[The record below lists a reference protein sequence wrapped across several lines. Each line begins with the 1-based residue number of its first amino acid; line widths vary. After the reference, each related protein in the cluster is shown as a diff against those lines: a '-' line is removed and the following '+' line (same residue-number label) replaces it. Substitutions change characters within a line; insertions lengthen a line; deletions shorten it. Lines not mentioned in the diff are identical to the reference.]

1 LIVVTHSTIWQNI
14 FASDPVLLF
23 ADTNPGASRFDQP
36 RREMYKSI
44 QDGERKRRRSTRPRT
59 HADKTILRV
68 ALTAPMVA
76 AVLWITNINVVRGNL
91 ADTLAQL
98 RSGSSDSANSN
109 VPLHF
114 QSRSQN
120 DWGKK
125 HVIRRL
131 HENPVVRQNIADIQE
146 RMYRYQTGLPP
157 DPNHIVPYDN
167 HPFDVMKRQRRER
180 FLIGHRRAADNSTSE
195 TDDSVNVS
203 NSTKD
208 ESNYT
213 AYEGSQFRPMRIT
226 FETVALDSIRTSDNS
241 AKIDWFKA
249 EVLPRTAEFWSKAL
263 SVGT

>member
-1 LIVVTHSTIWQNI
+1 LIVVTHSTIWQNN
-14 FASDPVLLF
+14 FASDLVLLF
-23 ADTNPGASRFDQP
+23 ADTNPGPSRFDQP
-36 RREMYKSI
+36 HRWKMYKSI
-44 QDGERKRRRSTRPRT
+44 QEGERKRRRSARPRT
-59 HADKTILRV
+59 HEAILRV
-68 ALTAPMVA
+68 ARTAPMVA
-76 AVLWITNINVVRGNL
+76 AVLWITNVAVVRGNL
-91 ADTLAQL
+91 VDTRAQL
-98 RSGSSDSANSN
+98 RSGGSSDSTISN

-131 HENPVVRQNIADIQE
+131 YENPVVRQNIADIQE

-180 FLIGHRRAADNSTSE
+180 SQRRAADNSTSDSE

-203 NSTKD
+203 NSTK
-208 ESNYT
+208 EETNYT